1 MGEGGGTWRR
11 LIQNI
16 QRQPSK
22 TIAKGIA
29 FLIAT
34 IPAIAGENPGNA

>member
-1 MGEGGGTWRR
+1 M
-11 LIQNI
+11 QNI

-22 TIAKGIA
+22 IIVKGIA

-34 IPAIAGENPGNA
+34 IPAIAEENPGNA